1 MVCLDCFRIFT
12 IWSRIARNSLNTQS
26 RSISPIKRAFWL
38 DLCVSYPFPVR
49 FFFNRLTSFSSCLLR
64 TQLFRQSFSILYY
77 IQSLGGAVAMATYME
92 KPSLWGGVVFIC
104 PMCRFSEKM
113 MPSPILLW
121 LLRFFCGPPGSKVN
135 FFGLLPF
142 TPTSGIKY
150 SFKVPYHKLLV
161 DMAPNITGRKMR
173 LASAR
178 EMLAGTA
185 YVSTKVKEFDAPFL
199 ILHGKADKVIGPEV
213 SVGFYEESPS
223 KDKEI
228 KLYEGMWHN
237 ITAGETQENID
248 MVHSDVIEWILA
260 RA

>member
-1 MVCLDCFRIFT
+1 
-12 IWSRIARNSLNTQS
+12 
-26 RSISPIKRAFWL
+26 
-38 DLCVSYPFPVR
+38 
-49 FFFNRLTSFSSCLLR
+49 
-64 TQLFRQSFSILYY
+64 
-77 IQSLGGAVAMATYME
+77 MATYME

>member
-12 IWSRIARNSLNTQS
+12 IWSRIARNSLNAQS

-178 EMLAGTA
+178 EMLVGIFFSFA
-185 YVSTKVKEFDAPFL
+185 FL
-199 ILHGKADKVIGPEV
+199 FFCFPSCFSRQNVVI
-213 SVGFYEESPS
+213 
-223 KDKEI
+223 I
-228 KLYEGMWHN
+228 
-237 ITAGETQENID
+237 I
-248 MVHSDVIEWILA
+248 
-260 RA
+260 